1 MGNGARDALR
11 QVPAMKFNF
20 RAIWRNNLGSNFEL
34 KQSAVTEMV
43 ERNGAFR
50 IGAM

>member
-1 MGNGARDALR
+1 
-11 QVPAMKFNF
+11 MKFNF

-34 KQSAVTEMV
+34 KQSAVTEMA